1 MSVHRINGIP
11 EFFAYMNTW
20 AGADGWYVVGG
31 CAAWMHIARAP
42 RNMSEGVD
50 EYRSIF
56 PHDIEVVVE
65 PAARERILRSLEGR
79 ELVVAVGSFGDLAV
93 DLIGG
98 ADGMVA
104 EKVRTCVHI
113 AGGNVLN
120 IDDIIAAYN
129 KSGNP
134 QKQAKRKK
142 RVAMLKCVKNHL
154 ELNQDNIDSQKPA
167 KTLFEEMFAR
177 TKG

>member
-1 MSVHRINGIP
+1 
-11 EFFAYMNTW
+11 MNTW
-20 AGADGWYVVGG
+20 AGGDGWYVVGG

-42 RNMSEGVD
+42 RNMSEGVE
-50 EYRSIF
+50 EYRAIF
-56 PHDIEVVVE
+56 PHDIEVVVA
-65 PAARERILRSLEGR
+65 PAARERIIQSLEGR

-104 EKVRTCVHI
+104 EKVRSCVHI

-120 IDDIIAAYN
+120 IDDIITAYN

-134 QKQAKRKK
+134 EKQAKRKK
-142 RVAMLKCVKNHL
+142 RVAMLKCVKGHL
-154 ELNQDNIDSQKPA
+154 ELNQDNIDRQKPA
-167 KTLFEEMFAR
+167 QSLFEEMFAR
-177 TKG
+177 TKK